1 MATQL
6 VLVQSLGV
14 RVLPPEQEAESTA
27 VATMTA
33 AQVLPI
39 PGSPVPE
46 RFRPRSSRGLGR
58 QVLNLVARVR
68 IPYGVL
74 RGPVRYRAGSG
85 AFRAGP
91 CWLGFFGDLSPA
103 CRPRAQL
110 RCRRWPVSLT
120 ERTVRMPVDEA
131 VTRII
136 PQ

>member
-14 RVLPPEQEAESTA
+14 RVLPSEQEAVSTT

-68 IPYGVL
+68 IPYGVP

-85 AFRAGP
+85 AFRAG
-91 CWLGFFGDLSPA
+91 S

-120 ERTVRMPVDEA
+120 DRNVRMPVDEA

>member
-14 RVLPPEQEAESTA
+14 RVLPSEQEAVSST

-39 PGSPVPE
+39 PGSPVLE

-58 QVLNLVARVR
+58 QVFNLVARVR
-68 IPYGVL
+68 IPYGVP

-91 CWLGFFGDLSPA
+91 CRPGFFGDLAPA
-103 CRPRAQL
+103 CRPRSQS